1 MIVTT
6 DWYCQR
12 QKSGFVGLPQGT
24 VLSNGF
30 FFEAVAIF
38 GRCEGVWLCEGV
50 AWDEGNVVLGDRII
64 VGLGSEQAWGNTGGQ
79 MSVS

>member
-1 MIVTT
+1 MPKTEKWVCRFTARHGAVQ
-6 DWYCQR
+6 C
-12 QKSGFVGLPQGT
+12 FF
-24 VLSNGF
+24 F